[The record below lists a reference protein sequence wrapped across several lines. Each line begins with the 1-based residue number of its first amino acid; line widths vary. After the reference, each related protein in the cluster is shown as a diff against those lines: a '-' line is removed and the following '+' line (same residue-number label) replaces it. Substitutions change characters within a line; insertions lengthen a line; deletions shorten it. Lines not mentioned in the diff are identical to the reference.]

1 MSAGWGSS
9 AAAPPA
15 GSRSP
20 ELSASRRLL
29 RRIMEVA
36 AAPVQP
42 QQRLDRIVSLIAAD
56 MVAEVCS
63 IYVRRSGNIL
73 ELFATQGLKRD
84 AVHETR
90 MRLGEGLVGY
100 IARQCELVNTN
111 DAQHHPKFQYFP
123 ETGEEIYRSFLGVP
137 ILRGGEVAGVVVVQ
151 NTVART
157 YAEDE
162 VEALEIIAALLG
174 EMLASGGLV
183 DPDIYADF
191 AEVAAPPRRLT
202 GAPLVEG
209 VALGEAVLH
218 HPPPRVT
225 RFVSENPE
233 LETARLERAMQALRF
248 DVDRLVASAGLGLG
262 EHGDV
267 LEAYRMLSHDR
278 SWFRRLHEAILTGLT
293 AEAAV
298 KRVQEET
305 KVRLSQSSNS
315 YLRERLLDLEDLAN
329 RLLGHLVG
337 TPRGRSHG
345 ELPPRAI
352 VVARTLSPAELLDY
366 DRERLVGL
374 VLEEGSHTAHATII
388 ARALEIPV
396 LGGVERA
403 LAAVRDGDRLALDA
417 DHNQLF
423 LRPNE
428 DVEQAFQRALAA
440 RGEARARVF
449 ELKDVPAV
457 SRDGVEVKLQLNSA
471 FLMDLAALDATGADG
486 VGLYRTELAF
496 MARGSYPSVEEQT
509 NLYGKVVE
517 ALGGRPCHFR
527 TLDVG
532 SDKMLP
538 YWRFP
543 NEENPALGWRALRL
557 TLDQPQLLRHQL
569 RALIAAHAG
578 RDLRVMFPMVAEVAE
593 LDRARAI
600 LGLELDRAQA
610 RGAFLPERIE
620 IGAMLE
626 VPALLFQL
634 DRLLERVDFVSVGTN
649 DLMQFLFACDRGNP
663 RVHNRYDTLSP
674 PVLGLIRD
682 LVERCDRAGVRLSIC
697 GEIAGRPLEAA
708 VMVALGIREL
718 SMSAA
723 HMGPVKAML
732 RSLDVA
738 ATRRFVLRLSASPA
752 HSVRDSLLMYA
763 RDRGFDLPAE
773 PTGGMPGF
781 R

>member
-9 AAAPPA
+9 TTVPPA
-15 GSRSP
+15 GRRTP

-29 RRIMEVA
+29 RRIMELA
-36 AAPVQP
+36 AAPIQP

-73 ELFATQGLKRD
+73 ELFATQGLRRD
-84 AVHETR
+84 AVHQTR

-100 IARQCELVNTN
+100 IAQRCELVNTN
-111 DAQHHPKFQYFP
+111 DAQHHPHFQYFP

-151 NTVART
+151 NTVARS

-183 DPDIYADF
+183 DPDIYSDF
-191 AEVAAPPRRLT
+191 AELAAPPRRLV
-202 GAPLVEG
+202 GAALVEG
-209 VALGEAVLH
+209 LALGEAVLH
-218 HPPPRVT
+218 HPPPQVT

-305 KVRLSQSSNS
+305 KVRLSQSSNT

-337 TPRGRSHG
+337 APRGRPPG
-345 ELPPRAI
+345 DLPERAI

-366 DRERLVGL
+366 DREKLAGL

-388 ARALEIPV
+388 ARALELPV

-417 DHNQLF
+417 DHHQLF
-423 LRPNE
+423 LRPSDE
-428 DVEQAFQRALAA
+428 VEQAFQLALAA
-440 RGEARARVF
+440 RGEARARVY
-449 ELKDVPAV
+449 ELKDLPTV
-457 SRDGVEVKLQLNSA
+457 SRDGVPIALELNAA
-471 FLMDLAALDATGADG
+471 FLMDLTALDTTGADG
-486 VGLYRTELAF
+486 IGLYRTELAF

-509 NLYGKVVE
+509 EIYAKIVD
-517 ALGGRPCHFR
+517 ALGPRSCQFR

-543 NEENPALGWRALRL
+543 EEENPALGWRAIRL
-557 TLDQPQLLRHQL
+557 TLDQPQLLRQQL
-569 RALIAAHAG
+569 RALLAAHAG
-578 RDLRVMFPMVAEVAE
+578 RELRVMFPMIAEVAE
-593 LDRARAI
+593 LDRARA
-600 LGLELDRAQA
+600 LLDLEIDRAQR
-610 RGAFLPERIE
+610 RGAFLPDRIE
-620 IGAMLE
+620 VGAMLE

-634 DRLLERVDFVSVGTN
+634 DRALERLDFISVGSN
-649 DLMQFLFACDRGNP
+649 DLVQFLFACDRGNP
-663 RVHNRYDTLSP
+663 RLYNRYDVLSP
-674 PVLGLIRD
+674 PMLNLVHD
-682 LVERCDRAGVRLSIC
+682 LVERCRRAGVRLSVC
-697 GEIAGRPLEAA
+697 GEMAGRPLEAVA
-708 VMVALGIREL
+708 LVALGVREL
-718 SMSAA
+718 SMTAT
-723 HMGPVKAML
+723 HMGLVKAVL
-732 RSLDVA
+732 RSLDVD
-738 ATRRFVLRLSASPA
+738 ATRRFVLRQAASPV
-752 HSVRDSLLMYA
+752 HSVRDSLHMYA
-763 RDRGFDLPAE
+763 RDHGFDLPPA
-773 PTGGMPGF
+773 PPPGLPGLT
-781 R
+781 